1 MAREA
6 EMTAEDGYPNDW
18 EQLWYWIDFADTT
31 TLGTLE
37 YRRQFKKTRSVLWK
51 LKAKMDD
58 LEKQII
64 KGAKLLEE
72 CHKKLTKKHQ
82 TKIIYQLSAEQK
94 GKLENNI
101 KAYLFRFR
109 DEEGIELDPN
119 YITKKIL
126 KSIR

>member
-1 MAREA
+1 
-6 EMTAEDGYPNDW
+6 MTAED
-18 EQLWYWIDFADTT
+18 
-31 TLGTLE
+31 
-37 YRRQFKKTRSVLWK
+37 
-51 LKAKMDD
+51 D
-58 LEKQII
+58 LEVLEAAYLLLNEKYTDALKTIDNLKKQNI

-109 DEEGIELDPN
+109 DEEGIKLDPN

-126 KSIR
+126 KSIK